1 MDLGLEELLATT
13 DATIKS
19 NNQGKGVDR
28 SQVGDISTTKIVEE
42 RTITIGAGNPQDEQ
56 KSNLE
61 TKTDAETGS
70 SPLLPDLSSPNQ
82 GKHYAGKP
90 RPKTTAFQGGSKTTS
105 MVTSPPPLVKRP
117 QTTMHGSKSAPN
129 FHGNNARENMSPAR
143 AHMLPQFDEAKD
155 LITHRETF
163 ARWLRREAVKSSCID
178 LGIDRRELKERSLDS
193 FRREPN
199 RPFDVPPYIQMQRFK
214 HHEKRRVAK
223 VALVLADIEDK
234 RKQLMGEIPTRSK
247 PKLNDEDLR
256 RTFDRTVINERR
268 RMDRLRRSRTK
279 AWGVL
284 MNENSVLEKIRSRY
298 SDKLQIQM
306 KRDAVLSRRKKI
318 QQEQMAR
325 KKKAKAEYAK
335 KIRKQAD
342 ARYDAKIAS
351 AKEEMMKNKKRAEDI
366 RRRMAKEKNIRVVD
380 QDAVQRRRDDIKK
393 RVNDAMTRRAEHATR
408 KREAAERRLRIREEE
423 RRRKL
428 EQERERRAL
437 KALDQAEQVRMNRN
451 ALLARQ
457 AKALEERNAWQK
469 RMALLAELET
479 AVKHERQMYQK
490 ERRKMEW
497 ERKQR
502 TIFLR
507 EQLPGPGEYEVPT
520 TIGKGKGAAKWGTH
534 NPKNDV
540 EWAIYY
546 AKDLPGPGQYTVPS
560 ESSAPC
566 ARFSQFTP
574 KSDVDWLIYYAS
586 QKPGPGEYE
595 PKPVASRAGVTFSK
609 FTPKGEIDKIQ
620 ERAQELPGP
629 SDYSATDLRP
639 VKRRSLGELK
649 QILGAG
655 ADVSAITTKM
665 GVSDYNIKETD

>member
-1 MDLGLEELLATT
+1 
-13 DATIKS
+13 
-19 NNQGKGVDR
+19 
-28 SQVGDISTTKIVEE
+28 
-42 RTITIGAGNPQDEQ
+42 
-56 KSNLE
+56 
-61 TKTDAETGS
+61 
-70 SPLLPDLSSPNQ
+70 
-82 GKHYAGKP
+82 
-90 RPKTTAFQGGSKTTS
+90 
-105 MVTSPPPLVKRP
+105 
-117 QTTMHGSKSAPN
+117 
-129 FHGNNARENMSPAR
+129 
-143 AHMLPQFDEAKD
+143 
-155 LITHRETF
+155 
-163 ARWLRREAVKSSCID
+163 
-178 LGIDRRELKERSLDS
+178 
-193 FRREPN
+193 
-199 RPFDVPPYIQMQRFK
+199 
-214 HHEKRRVAK
+214 
-223 VALVLADIEDK
+223 
-234 RKQLMGEIPTRSK
+234 
-247 PKLNDEDLR
+247 
-256 RTFDRTVINERR
+256 
-268 RMDRLRRSRTK
+268 
-279 AWGVL
+279 

-325 KKKAKAEYAK
+325 KKKAKSEYAK

-408 KREAAERRLRIREEE
+408 KRQAAERRLRIREEE

-595 PKPVASRAGVTFSK
+595 PKAVASRAGVTFSK